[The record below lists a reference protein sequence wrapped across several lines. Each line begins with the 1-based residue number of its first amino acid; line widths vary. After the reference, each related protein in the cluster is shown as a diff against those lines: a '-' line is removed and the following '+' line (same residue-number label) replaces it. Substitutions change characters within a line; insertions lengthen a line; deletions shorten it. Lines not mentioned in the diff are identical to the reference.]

1 MGNGV
6 EFVNGSFK
14 EHGKIIEE
22 VAARDEGFRDMCDDF
37 LTAHD
42 EKLQWERSSAPERD
56 ERIAE
61 YEELID
67 SLRMEIAQVLE
78 RAAVVPLKLP
88 RR

>member
-14 EHGKIIEE
+14 EHAKIIEE
-22 VAARDEGFRDMCDDF
+22 FAARDEGFRDMCDDF